1 MSLLT
6 FFFFIVGYFLAFGL
20 GHAKGEIHERN
31 REERA
36 DRKVANRTL
45 NVRDIRERR

>member
-1 MSLLT
+1 VT
-6 FFFFIVGYFLAFGL
+6 FTIYIIGFFLAFFL

-36 DRKVANRTL
+36 ERKVANRTF
-45 NVRDIRERR
+45 NIEDFRKSR

>member
-1 MSLLT
+1 MT
-6 FFFFIVGYFLAFGL
+6 FLFFITGYFLAYFL

-36 DRKVANRTL
+36 IKKVENRTV
-45 NVRDIRERR
+45 NIKDYR

>member
-1 MSLLT
+1 MTL

-36 DRKVANRTL
+36 ERKALNRTG
-45 NVRDIRERR
+45 VIDIRDGRR